1 MRESPTPE
9 HDGDFFTRMRTWI
22 ARLGQS
28 RRVFF
33 WDWFQQLQESV
44 SRREPPGWIVFF
56 AIVSL
61 MFFLFFWAIWLEG
74 ERQESIKEKT
84 VTCEVDCTDE
94 VNRAI
99 AEYRTEVAH
108 LKATIDAFTAGT
120 PTHMPKPKGTP
131 TLPPPEASGITPTS
145 MTRGLTGT
153 LPITITGSH
162 FVAPPTVM
170 LGTSPVVS
178 LHVPSSTTLTCRVPY
193 TMPPGVC
200 GLTVANPDGQ
210 SDTLSPAFIVRES
223 ELTSRSPPLVTFGP
237 DAERPYDQGGYQAQ
251 LIFFEVPSGTL
262 SLSDT
267 LYVRVFDA
275 DTGELSDVREGDNF
289 DTTIRYTLYGLTG
302 TYQVPEASAP
312 RPPIAGL
319 DSGSPLFTE
328 TVGVSPTLNLRW
340 SPLLGPFSVA
350 QGELVADRYLFKLA
364 VEGVSGDDGNR
375 YRVALST
382 LTDTNTVPGG
392 VRMFAFSWTLAVTE
406 TDPPYLYPFV
416 REGMTTFRQSNI
428 GCNSNRGG
436 RFLFR
441 TPLRVL
447 EARWSGADDK
457 YMPAD
462 LAVWP
467 DEDRATWTLDLSDY
481 VVPVGGVDFLGFW
494 AEDESGLPLHIFT
507 RPTTERPP

>member
-1 MRESPTPE
+1 MS
-9 HDGDFFTRMRTWI
+9 
-22 ARLGQS
+22 
-28 RRVFF
+28 
-33 WDWFQQLQESV
+33 
-44 SRREPPGWIVFF
+44 
-56 AIVSL
+56 
-61 MFFLFFWAIWLEG
+61 
-74 ERQESIKEKT
+74 
-84 VTCEVDCTDE
+84 
-94 VNRAI
+94 
-99 AEYRTEVAH
+99 
-108 LKATIDAFTAGT
+108 
-120 PTHMPKPKGTP
+120 
-131 TLPPPEASGITPTS
+131 
-145 MTRGLTGT
+145 
-153 LPITITGSH
+153 
-162 FVAPPTVM
+162 
-170 LGTSPVVS
+170 
-178 LHVPSSTTLTCRVPY
+178 
-193 TMPPGVC
+193 PGVC
-200 GLTVANPDGQ
+200 GLTAANPDGQ
-210 SDTLSPAFIVRES
+210 SDTLSPAFMVYDSDGITL
-223 ELTSRSPPLVTFGP
+223 ELESPPLVTFGS
-237 DAERPYDQGGYQAQ
+237 DAELSCGQEGYRAQ

-275 DTGELSDVREGDNF
+275 DTGGEQPDYMDYILDDE

-328 TVGVSPTLNLRW
+328 TVGVSSTLNLDW

-375 YRVALST
+375 YQVALST

-416 REGMTTFRQSNI
+416 REGMTTFRQSNV

-447 EARWSGADDK
+447 EARWSGADGK
-457 YMPAD
+457 YMPED
-462 LAVWP
+462 LAVRTG
-467 DEDRATWTLDLSDY
+467 EDGATWTLDLSDY
-481 VVPVGGVDFLGFW
+481 VVPVGGVDFFGFW